1 MSDDKD
7 RADTPEARQR
17 FDEFAD
23 SSPVFTA
30 MVREMARLIAAT
42 AGAVNYI
49 EYGLHSQETG
59 LLSVTIRTEHGE
71 TPGQQCVRLKA
82 ELEAERAKHGPRLA
96 PEHVDTMAVGV
107 ARRIFADFM
116 VVSHDGNGLRGEH
129 YTVREAELANC
140 IAAAIRAA
148 LAALGEGKP

>member
-71 TPGQQCVRLKA
+71 TPGQQCARLATELAAQRARADRAITALREVRRLCAAFEVLEDGRSSA
-82 ELEAERAKHGPRLA
+82 ELLDAIHG
-96 PEHVDTMAVGV
+96 
-107 ARRIFADFM
+107 
-116 VVSHDGNGLRGEH
+116 
-129 YTVREAELANC
+129 
-140 IAAAIRAA
+140 AAIQ
-148 LAALGEGKP
+148 ALGDLQ

>member
-1 MSDDKD
+1 MSDELPKCTLCGKAPHYHNPVGPDTWC
-7 RADTPEARQR
+7 DTPTCRLYRLPMTVDAWRRLHGPRLDGEVVGFDADARTVTLR
-17 FDEFAD
+17 LPALPAGLTIGGKL
-23 SSPVFTA
+23 SS
-30 MVREMARLIAAT
+30 
-42 AGAVNYI
+42 
-49 EYGLHSQETG
+49 
-59 LLSVTIRTEHGE
+59 
-71 TPGQQCVRLKA
+71 
-82 ELEAERAKHGPRLA
+82 HGPRLA

-148 LAALGEGKP
+148 LAALVEGKP